1 MYGIVSLLSLL
12 IRNFLLPNPFESFA
26 GQEISAFGTKFII
39 EPITANW
46 ITEAI
51 LFSITFSVVGLYYKR
66 EMKMPTLGSIL
77 FLVFY
82 CIHTGLVYLLCRLSF
97 SFIPCFLVILCYL
110 ILLCLVKYI
119 INTVKYRRINI

>member
-51 LFSITFSVVGLYYKR
+51 LFSITFLVVGLYYKR

-77 FLVFY
+77 FFVFY
-82 CIHTGLVYLLCRLSF
+82 CIHTGLVYLLCKLSF
-97 SFIPCFLVILCYL
+97 SVIPCLL
-110 ILLCLVKYI
+110 ILAIYI
-119 INTVKYRRINI
+119 FVLIFIKTRINKLKYARK

>member
-51 LFSITFSVVGLYYKR
+51 LFSITFLVVGLYYKR

-97 SFIPCFLVILCYL
+97 SVIPCLL
-110 ILLCLVKYI
+110 ILAIYMFVLIFIKI
-119 INTVKYRRINI
+119 RINKLKYARK

>member
-97 SFIPCFLVILCYL
+97 SVIPCLL
-110 ILLCLVKYI
+110 ILAIYMFVLIFIKI
-119 INTVKYRRINI
+119 RINKLKYTRE

>member
-26 GQEISAFGTKFII
+26 GQEISAFSTKFII

-77 FLVFY
+77 FFAFY
-82 CIHTGLVYLLCRLSF
+82 CIHTGLVYLLCKLSF
-97 SFIPCFLVILCYL
+97 SVIPCLL
-110 ILLCLVKYI
+110 ILAIYI
-119 INTVKYRRINI
+119 FVLIFIKTRINKLKYARK

>member
-77 FLVFY
+77 FFVFY
-82 CIHTGLVYLLCRLSF
+82 CIHTGLVYLLCKLSF
-97 SFIPCFLVILCYL
+97 SVIPCLL
-110 ILLCLVKYI
+110 ILAIYI
-119 INTVKYRRINI
+119 FVLIFIKTRINKLKYARK